1 MAELSST
8 PLSIQSLYNWYRQ
21 GKLIV
26 NRRYQRKLV
35 WTLEE
40 KQKLIE
46 SILKQYP
53 IPAVLVAEREE
64 EKGTYEIIDGLQR
77 IHAIMSFIEV
87 SFTTLDGK
95 FFNLEHFPTANTY
108 HSQGKFEVESNE
120 ESELL
125 DSVSVSTILDYPMPM
140 SVMRN
145 VTEEQV
151 NDVFDRINTYGH
163 RLSEQ
168 ERRQAGVQSN
178 FTDLVRKVACKLRGD
193 STDEILDLTRM
204 PQVSIDLPLTRHG
217 YGVSAEEVFWVRQG
231 ILRSTDLRD
240 SMDEQ
245 CVADIAACIIGGSL
259 IKRSKQALDEIYTL
273 DSDDYANMENCLS
286 LYGRDKFEDEF
297 EYCIE
302 EIDAVSGAEK
312 LRNTIFETKSTNPF
326 PALFAALMIAF
337 HEILIVG
344 KRKISNYEGIKN
356 DLSNAAKR
364 IETGRGGASPEERRR
379 NINAIK
385 GIIEPHTVPV
395 QSLSHVYGHH
405 TTIDINEILRRS
417 EIELAN
423 YELKQG
429 LLTLSPKGRKED
441 KKSVA
446 KIINTICAIAN
457 NGKKTGKIIIGVAD
471 SQSDADTIAKA
482 DNISPRLVGKK
493 FVVGIQRE
501 AKLLN
506 KSIEDYVA
514 IWKARINDSELSDSL
529 KKDVL
534 SNIDYH
540 DYYGMGL
547 IIISVPAQPRE
558 SYVGKK
564 VYWRNLDSTEEVE
577 DFRTHADICNRFR

>member
-40 KQKLIE
+40 KQKLID
-46 SILKQYP
+46 SIMKQYP
-53 IPAVLVAEREE
+53 IPAVLVAEREV

-87 SFTTLDGK
+87 SFSTLDSK
-95 FFNLEHFPTANTY
+95 FFNLEHFPTANGY
-108 HSQGKFEVESNE
+108 HSQGKFKVESAVD
-120 ESELL
+120 SELL
-125 DSVSVSTILDYPMPM
+125 DSVFVSTILDYPMPM

-168 ERRQAGVQSN
+168 ERRQAGVQSQ
-178 FTDLVRKVACKLRGD
+178 FTGLVRKLACKLRGD
-193 STDEILDLTRM
+193 SSDEILDLTRM
-204 PQVSIDLPLTRHG
+204 PQVSIDLPLSRHG
-217 YGVSAEEVFWVRQG
+217 YGVSADEVFWVKQG
-231 ILRSTDLRD
+231 ILRATDLRD

-245 CVADIAACIIGGSL
+245 CIADITACVVGGSL
-259 IKRSKQALDEIYTL
+259 IGRSKNALDLIYTL
-273 DSDDYANMENCLS
+273 DSDEYNRVETCLT
-286 LYGRDKFEDEF
+286 LYGKEKFEDEF
-297 EYCIE
+297 EYCID
-302 EIDAVSGAEK
+302 EIEKATGNEK
-312 LRNTIFETKSTNPF
+312 LRNIIFETKSTNPF
-326 PALFAALMIAF
+326 PALFTALIIAF
-337 HEILIVG
+337 HELLIVN
-344 KRKISNYEGIKN
+344 KRKISNYEGIKC
-356 DLSNAAKR
+356 DLSNASRR

-379 NINAIK
+379 NINAMK

-395 QSLSHVYGHH
+395 ESLSHIYGHH

-417 EIELAN
+417 EVELAN

-429 LLTLSPKGRKED
+429 FLTLSPTKRKED
-441 KKSVA
+441 LKAVA
-446 KIINTICAIAN
+446 KVINTICAIAN
-457 NGKKTGKIIIGVAD
+457 NGRKTGKIIIGVAD
-471 SQSDADTIAKA
+471 SEQDAKTASLIDGITPK
-482 DNISPRLVGKK
+482 LVGKK
-493 FVVGIQRE
+493 LVVGVHRE
-501 AKLLN
+501 AKFLG
-506 KSIEDYVA
+506 KTVQDYLSL
-514 IWKARINDSELSDSL
+514 WKARINDSELSENL

-540 DYYGMGL
+540 DYYGLGL
-547 IIISVPAQPRE
+547 IVISIPPQKRE

-564 VYWRNLDSTEEVE
+564 VYWRSLDSTMEVE
-577 DFRTHADICNRFR
+577 DFRTHSDICSRF